1 MVTFLQIPGRIFQD
15 AELQRVDYYLAIEN
29 ISEIAAS
36 SIGAGSADTGNTTV
50 ANQNI
55 RLFANPALSAFEYV
69 DIVLNT
75 TDPSRAFHSAICNAL
90 ITAKSPKV
98 GGAFYAL
105 PLDAFYNDG
114 AGVAFRA
121 LSVGASTFNSGTA
134 ITNRNFNG
142 TTDTLPFTTSA
153 AHNLK
158 VGDRVQC
165 TFGDASNTA
174 LVSISGYY
182 DVVTVDSSTIFRII
196 PRGIT
201 GASSGTLSATTVLI
215 NANNLISSI
224 TWN

>member
-1 MVTFLQIPGRIFQD
+1 MVTFLQIPGRLFED
-15 AELQRVDYYLAIEN
+15 ANLQRVDYYLAIDN

-36 SIGAGSADTGNTTV
+36 SIGGGSADTGNTTV

-55 RLFANPALSAFEYV
+55 RLFANPFLSSYEYV

-75 TDPSRAFHSAICNAL
+75 ADASRSFHSAVCNAL
-90 ITAKSPKV
+90 IAAKSPKV
-98 GGAFYAL
+98 SGAFYSL

-114 AGVAFRA
+114 AGIAFRT
-121 LSVGASTFNSGTA
+121 LSVGAGTFNNGSA
-134 ITNRNFNG
+134 ITSAAYNG
-142 TTDTLPFTTSA
+142 VSDTLPFTTTA

-182 DVVTVDSSTIFRII
+182 DVVAIDSSTIFRII
-196 PRGIT
+196 PRAVT